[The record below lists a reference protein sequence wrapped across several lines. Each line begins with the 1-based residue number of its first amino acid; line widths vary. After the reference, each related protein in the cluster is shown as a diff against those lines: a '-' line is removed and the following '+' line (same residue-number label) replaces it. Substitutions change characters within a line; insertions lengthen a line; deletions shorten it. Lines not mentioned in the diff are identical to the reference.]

1 MTSNSQADQG
11 APVRVCHFA
20 SGDLWAGAEVQV
32 VTLLGALNQFPDL
45 ELSAL
50 VLNRGRLSDELTLRG
65 IPVTVCDESRLGIVQ
80 LLRAVTTHLKE
91 IWPHILHSHRYK
103 EHILGAFAGKSSHN
117 PLTVQTYHG
126 LEENLPGWAGLKMNL
141 YNGINVAVG
150 KMTADGIIG
159 VSSELTHI
167 LEGRYPSADVR
178 CIRNGID
185 LARVVSTVER
195 SAMRAQLGIAPDAFV
210 VGTVGRL
217 MPIKGFEYLIEAFV
231 QLRKQ
236 HRLKESKLVIVG
248 DGPLRAVLEQCAE
261 GHGLSHD
268 VEFLGMRTDV
278 YNVMNVF
285 DVFALSSLHE
295 GVPMVLLE
303 AMALEVPIV
312 ASHVGG
318 IPEILEDSR
327 EAVLVPA
334 KDCEA
339 LARAIGVVAGSSELR
354 AELVRAARARVE
366 TQFSIQSSA
375 TMMREMYRSIR
386 AAGKC

>member
-1 MTSNSQADQG
+1 M
-11 APVRVCHFA
+11 
-20 SGDLWAGAEVQV
+20 QV
-32 VTLLGALNQFPDL
+32 VTLLGALKQFPDL

-50 VLNRGRLSDELTLRG
+50 LLNRGRLSDELSLRG

-80 LLRAVTTHLKE
+80 LLRAVTTHLRE
-91 IWPHILHSHRYK
+91 IRPHILHSHRYK
-103 EHILGAFAGKSSHN
+103 EHISGAFAGKLSHN
-117 PLTVQTYHG
+117 PLRVQTYHG

-159 VSSELTHI
+159 VSSEITNI
-167 LEGRYPSADVR
+167 LERRYPSADVR

-185 LARVVSTVER
+185 LTRVVPTVER

-217 MPIKGFEYLIEAFV
+217 MPIKGFEYLIEAFA
-231 QLRKQ
+231 QLRRQ
-236 HRLKESKLVIVG
+236 QGLQESKLVIVG
-248 DGPLRAVLEQCAE
+248 DGPLRAVLGQCAE
-261 GHGLSHD
+261 SHGLSHD

-278 YNVMNVF
+278 YNLMRVF

-303 AMALEVPIV
+303 AMALGVPIV

-318 IPEILEDSR
+318 ISEILEESR

-334 KDCEA
+334 KDPEA
-339 LARAIGVVAGSSELR
+339 LARAIGVLAASSELR
-354 AELVRAARARVE
+354 AELTRAARGRVE
-366 TQFSIQSSA
+366 TQFSIQASA
-375 TMMREMYRSIR
+375 ATTHKMYRSLC